1 MSDQD
6 QNVRPN
12 SVDSQICRTFVGHFG
27 RNMSDLRSMIVDTLG
42 VYCMCNDL
50 KLNIKMTSPQNILD
64 KIRTASKSTFT
75 KRLRKNKDI
84 LLKHIRKT
92 F

>member
-1 MSDQD
+1 MSFNIPLNQD
-6 QNVRPN
+6 ITKNTENLSSLTKHPII
-12 SVDSQICRTFVGHFG
+12 SHSSLYTI
-27 RNMSDLRSMIVDTLG
+27 DTM
-42 VYCMCNDL
+42 YNDL
-50 KLNIKMTSPQNILD
+50 KQD

-84 LLKHIRKT
+84 PSKHIRKT

>member
-1 MSDQD
+1 MSFNIPLNQD
-6 QNVRPN
+6 ITKSTENLSSLTKHPIL
-12 SVDSQICRTFVGHFG
+12 SHSSLYTI
-27 RNMSDLRSMIVDTLG
+27 DTM
-42 VYCMCNDL
+42 YNDL

-84 LLKHIRKT
+84 PSKHIRKT